1 MEHTATCASKNRV
14 SRFAVL
20 IADFCNKIG
29 PQHSAAA
36 RRSSPLQWP
45 EWVIR
50 LMPYGVSLREP
61 GDTGHSDQE
70 QPGLR
75 TNDGQ
80 SVVASGA
87 RVVLSPLD
95 VCGASSSSKLAAII
109 ARMTTRTN
117 SACRRVLVFWKTDL
131 R

>member
-1 MEHTATCASKNRV
+1 M
-14 SRFAVL
+14 
-20 IADFCNKIG
+20 
-29 PQHSAAA
+29 
-36 RRSSPLQWP
+36 SSPLQWP

-50 LMPYGVSLREP
+50 LMPYGASLREP
-61 GDTGHSDQE
+61 GDTGHSEETPLDLAELLAGGAARAQ
-70 QPGLR
+70 

-80 SVVASGA
+80 SVVASEA
-87 RVVLSPLD
+87 RVALSLLD
-95 VCGASSSSKLAAII
+95 ACGASSSPKLAAFI

>member
-1 MEHTATCASKNRV
+1 M
-14 SRFAVL
+14 
-20 IADFCNKIG
+20 
-29 PQHSAAA
+29 
-36 RRSSPLQWP
+36 SSPLQWP

-50 LMPYGVSLREP
+50 LMPYGASLREP
-61 GDTGHSDQE
+61 GDTGHSDQAPFDLAE
-70 QPGLR
+70 PRLQGQPGP
-75 TNDGQ
+75 GQ

-95 VCGASSSSKLAAII
+95 ACGASTSSKLAAFI

>member
-1 MEHTATCASKNRV
+1 M
-14 SRFAVL
+14 
-20 IADFCNKIG
+20 
-29 PQHSAAA
+29 
-36 RRSSPLQWP
+36 SSPLQWR

-50 LMPYGVSLREP
+50 LMRYGVSLREP
-61 GDTGHSDQE
+61 GDTGHSDQAPFDLAE
-70 QPGLR
+70 PWLEGQPGPR

-80 SVVASGA
+80 SVVTSGA
-87 RVVLSPLD
+87 RVILSPLD
-95 VCGASSSSKLAAII
+95 ACGASTSSKLAAFI

>member
-1 MEHTATCASKNRV
+1 
-14 SRFAVL
+14 
-20 IADFCNKIG
+20 
-29 PQHSAAA
+29 AA
-36 RRSSPLQWP
+36 RMSSPLQWP

-50 LMPYGVSLREP
+50 LMRYGASLREP
-61 GDTGHSDQE
+61 GDTGHSDQAPLDLAE
-70 QPGLR
+70 PWLKAQPGLG

-87 RVVLSPLD
+87 RGVLSLLD
-95 VCGASSSSKLAAII
+95 ACGASSSPKLAAFM